1 MRSVR
6 RDTFRSGAALAR
18 VWMSVIAATCGL
30 LLASCGG
37 SGPSAS
43 PVNPKLGEGIRA
55 QESGNSALAVSD
67 FLAVVKAD
75 PTDNVAWYD
84 LGVIAHQA
92 GQDPQ
97 AVKDYR
103 AALAAHPGYFPALYN
118 LAVLESG
125 SDPAGAIALYRRA
138 IAAEPKNGAA
148 HLNLGFLL
156 RSSGDAAAGTEEIAK
171 AVSLDPALASRVPTS
186 TSTVPN
192 RGR

>member
-6 RDTFRSGAALAR
+6 RETYRSSAVRTRAW
-18 VWMSVIAATCGL
+18 VTVVAATCGIV
-30 LLASCGG
+30 LASCGG
-37 SGPSAS
+37 NGSSAS
-43 PVNPKLGEGIRA
+43 PVNPKLSEGIRA
-55 QESGNSALAVSD
+55 EESGNSALAVSD

-103 AALAAHPGYFPALYN
+103 AALAAHPNYFPALYN

-125 SDPAGAIALYRRA
+125 SNPAGAVALYRRA
-138 IAAEPKNGAA
+138 ISAEPKNGAA

-156 RSSGDAAAGTEEIAK
+156 RSLGKGAAGTEEITK
-171 AVSLDPALASRVPTS
+171 AVSLDPALASRVPAGTRTS
-186 TSTVPN
+186 PT
-192 RGR
+192 